1 MKSAKSN
8 TEQQTRTPAARMAA
22 AKKTGRG
29 AGHSTSTQIL
39 YPVLRYTDVH
49 AAVEWLERVLDF
61 KRIFAGES
69 FAMMRLHGAAIMLS
83 SDPAPDLKLESPRVL
98 GGSTAAIHVH
108 VADVD
113 AHHDRT
119 AAAGAEIVSPL
130 QNTPHGSRDYNLRD
144 LEGHI
149 WAFSTYGP

>member
-1 MKSAKSN
+1 MKSPKSN
-8 TEQQTRTPAARMAA
+8 ANHQTRAPAARVA
-22 AKKTGRG
+22 AKT
-29 AGHSTSTQIL
+29 AGSRPHSTSTQIL

-61 KRIFAGES
+61 KRIFAGDT

-98 GGSTAAIHVH
+98 GGSTAAIHVR
-108 VADVD
+108 VPDVD

-119 AAAGAEIVSPL
+119 AAAGAEIVRPL